1 MSSEDVRH
9 GKVNSNIGCSAVR
22 SSAILWRYN
31 VVGGS
36 LLNETVDGCS
46 FLRECFLEQILKR

>member
-9 GKVNSNIGCSAVR
+9 EKVNSNIGSSAVR
-22 SSAILWRYN
+22 SSAILRKYN

-36 LLNETVDGCS
+36 FLNGTQDGCS
-46 FLRECFLEQILKR
+46 FLRECFLEQRLKR